1 MNEGLRYSIAFYDFE
16 TKERC
21 DVVQANTLT
30 IANACKK
37 LVETE
42 TGGVFG
48 KPIIIDNK
56 KRRVCV
62 CD

>member
-1 MNEGLRYSIAFYDFE
+1 MTEGLRYSIAFYDFE
-16 TKERC
+16 TNERC
-21 DVVQANTLT
+21 DVVQASTLT
-30 IANACKK
+30 IAKACKK

-42 TGGVFG
+42 TRGAFG
-48 KPIIIDNK
+48 KPVIVDNK